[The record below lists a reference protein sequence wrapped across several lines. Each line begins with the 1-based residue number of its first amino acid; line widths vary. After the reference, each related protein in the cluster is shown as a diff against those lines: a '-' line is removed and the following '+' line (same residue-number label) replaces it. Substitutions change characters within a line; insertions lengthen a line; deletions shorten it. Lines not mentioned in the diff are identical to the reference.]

1 MDSFVKDSPINQ
13 EEEWT
18 LEIKPKSGLLE
29 LHLNEVWRYR
39 DLLWMF
45 VKRDFT
51 ATFKQTILGPLWFI
65 IQPLLTTVMF
75 MLVFTKVARIPTDG
89 VPPAVFYLSGLT
101 IWNYFAT
108 CLTKTSTTFTTNAA
122 IFGKVYFPRLV
133 VPLSTVI
140 SSLISFG
147 IQLGLLLVVMI
158 YYAAKGQAV
167 YPNGYVVLIPFL
179 LLLIALLGLG
189 LGIIV
194 SSLTTKYRDLSLLVG
209 FGVQLAMYAT
219 PVIYP
224 LTFLSEK
231 YKTIV
236 ALNPLAPLI
245 ESFRYALV
253 GSGTFE
259 PTQLVYSIIVT
270 LVVLFIG
277 VILFNRVEKTFMD
290 VV

>member
-1 MDSFVKDSPINQ
+1 MDSLVKDLPVNQ

-18 LEIKPKSGLLE
+18 LEIKPKAGLLE
-29 LHLNEVWRYR
+29 LHLDEVWRYR

-45 VKRDFT
+45 VKRDFV

-89 VPPAVFYLSGLT
+89 VPPAVFYLSGLS

-108 CLTKTSTTFTTNAA
+108 CLTKTSNTFTTNAA

-140 SSLISFG
+140 SCLISFG
-147 IQLGLLLVVMI
+147 IQLGLLLVVML

-167 YPNGYVVLIPFL
+167 HPNEYIVLIPFL
-179 LLLIALLGLG
+179 LLLVALLGLG

-194 SSLTTKYRDLSLLVG
+194 SSLTTKYRDLSLLVS

-224 LTFLSEK
+224 LSFLSEK
-231 YKTIV
+231 YKIIV

-253 GSGTFE
+253 GSGTFD
-259 PTQLVYSIIVT
+259 PAQLVYSVIIT
-270 LVVLFIG
+270 AVVLFIG

>member
-1 MDSFVKDSPINQ
+1 MNSLVKDLPVDQ

-18 LEIKPKSGLLE
+18 LEIKPKAGLLE
-29 LHLNEVWRYR
+29 LHLDEVWRYR

-122 IFGKVYFPRLV
+122 IFGKVYFPRLI

-147 IQLGLLLVVMI
+147 IQLGLLLLVMF
-158 YYAAKGQAV
+158 YYSVKGQAV
-167 YPNGYVVLIPFL
+167 HPNGYVVLIPFL

-224 LTFLSEK
+224 LSFLSEK
-231 YKTIV
+231 YKIIV
-236 ALNPLAPLI
+236 ALNPLAPPI

-253 GSGTFE
+253 GSGTFD
-259 PTQLVYSIIVT
+259 PAQLVYSVIVT
-270 LVVLFIG
+270 LLVLFIG